1 MKYLLIS
8 FFILFAA
15 CVSRP
20 TPPTPPEIV
29 AFINGNPI
37 KEEDVL
43 THLKLEWAG
52 QKITNEIKRETLKRL
67 IQNKVIVDWG
77 EKNNILL
84 TEEELAKGLQGLKK
98 GYTDQEF
105 EIMLEEKGVASS
117 RWRDVAEENLKVQKI
132 VREAVSAVL
141 KITEEEVQNYYR
153 THANT
158 FKGEESVHVRHIVT
172 DTLEK
177 ATHLSQLIA
186 AGENFARLAVTQ
198 SLSPDRKNGG
208 DLGFFSRGTH
218 PKEFD
223 QACFTLKVGEVSP
236 VIQSPYGYHIF
247 KLLEKRSAG
256 LIPIE
261 EVREKIYTE
270 LYQEKM
276 ANAFGP
282 WYDKV
287 QAKAQIQIF
296 PKTLNK
302 IDIP

>member
-1 MKYLLIS
+1 MKYFLL
-8 FFILFAA
+8 FIFLLGTA

-20 TPPTPPEIV
+20 TKPTPPEII

-37 KEEDVL
+37 KEGDVI
-43 THLKLEWAG
+43 THLKLEWSG
-52 QKITNEIKRETLKRL
+52 QKITDEIKRETLKRL
-67 IQNKVIVDWG
+67 IQNKVIMDWG
-77 EKNNILL
+77 EKDNILL
-84 TEEELAKGLQGLKK
+84 TEEELAQGLQGLKK

-105 EIMLEEKGVASS
+105 EIMLEEKGVTSS
-117 RWRDVAEENLKVQKI
+117 SWRDVAEENLKVQKI
-132 VREAVSAVL
+132 VREALSAIL

-158 FKGEESVHVRHIVT
+158 FKREESVHVRHIVT

-223 QACFTLKVGEVSP
+223 QACFALKVGEVSP
-236 VIQSPYGYHIF
+236 VIKSPYGYHIF
-247 KLLEKRSAG
+247 KLLEKKPAG

-276 ANAFGP
+276 ATAFGP
-282 WYDKV
+282 WYDKI

-302 IDIP
+302 IDIQ